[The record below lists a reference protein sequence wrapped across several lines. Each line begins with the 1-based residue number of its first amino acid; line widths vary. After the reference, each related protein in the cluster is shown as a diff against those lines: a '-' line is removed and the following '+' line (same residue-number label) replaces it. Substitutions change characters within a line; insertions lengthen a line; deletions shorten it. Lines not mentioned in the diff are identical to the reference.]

1 MFLSYTEAEALPP
14 MDPNTPTPPPLSSP
28 DLEQLIADGAR
39 LVQAMRPIFREVR
52 EMLPRG
58 AARRYFAFA
67 IGLVGVTVAGAYV
80 LSNLDRPDDAD
91 GTGQP

>member
-1 MFLSYTEAEALPP
+1 
-14 MDPNTPTPPPLSSP
+14 MDPNTPTPPPLSGP

-67 IGLVGVTVAGAYV
+67 VGLVGVAVAGTYV
-80 LSNLDRPDDAD
+80 LSALERDNGSEGTEQPPSPLTGGRPD
-91 GTGQP
+91 